1 MILFED
7 RENYQKQF
15 CFLYLNY
22 RQHCFPVRNMEMHM
36 CLCTHSTLLVLFG
49 VCCELKLFH
58 NHILGLYKSG
68 LQAHQSFF
76 HSCHMST
83 AGSQQLVVPVPTGT
97 TTGIP
102 AGSSMPALI
111 P

>member
-22 RQHCFPVRNMEMHM
+22 RQYCFPVRNMEMHM